1 MNLKKYDNK
10 CVRIKCIDGKIYEGI
25 CYYDFPDY
33 CFHEYGKDEEAVEIL
48 HFLFYKS
55 DIEKIESLEK
65 VNGVYGR
72 FSEPFGEIEKETV
85 NDIDLL
91 EQAFEC
97 EENEHIYR
105 LLLCLETKK
114 LNDKIIK
121 LLKKLIKDNSDQK
134 IINKTHDIIKKYE
147 KMENVI

>member
-25 CYYDFPDY
+25 CSYDFRDY
-33 CFHEYGKDEEAVEIL
+33 CFHEYGKDEEALEIL

-55 DIEKIESLEK
+55 DIEKIESLEN
-65 VNGVYGR
+65 VNGPFGR

-85 NDIDLL
+85 KDFDLL
-91 EQAFEC
+91 EQALDD

-105 LLLCLETKK
+105 ILLCLEKNE
-114 LNDKIIK
+114 LNEKIID
-121 LLKKLIKDNSDQK
+121 LLRKLIKYNDDD
-134 IINKTHDIIKKYE
+134 IINKKAHEIIDNYGKERLK
-147 KMENVI
+147 